1 MLGPLFSCFIL
12 TKFLCSRLSQ
22 VELFAE
28 DHTASSKEQGQ
39 DSNLAGLTLQASPL
53 ATVLSF
59 PKCGHGSIVT
69 YEEEYC
75 LTETLLQQHRH
86 RQKTAQWI
94 SHDGKDCVY
103 VVAAAVGWVET
114 QDTHKPEKL
123 PSLAGHQATALNTK
137 QRKTIKHRTP
147 ASPVRGRCTEGLEP
161 GCTLPSQ
168 LPQSCPLHFVRILS
182 RTDLATVLLSPCPLR
197 NFTISPFHNYR
208 TQCFGKVKHSNIKH
222 KLGQKTAREGYTTK

>member
-1 MLGPLFSCFIL
+1 MWPWEHRNLGRGVLPHRD
-12 TKFLCSRLSQ
+12 T
-22 VELFAE
+22 VT
-28 DHTASSKEQGQ
+28 TA
-39 DSNLAGLTLQASPL
+39 QAK
-53 ATVLSF
+53 T
-59 PKCGHGSIVT
+59 
-69 YEEEYC
+69 
-75 LTETLLQQHRH
+75 
-86 RQKTAQWI
+86 KTAQWI

-137 QRKTIKHRTP
+137 QTETIKHTTP

-168 LPQSCPLHFVRILS
+168 LPQLCPLHFVRILS

-208 TQCFGKVKHSNIKH
+208 TQYFGKVKHSNIKH